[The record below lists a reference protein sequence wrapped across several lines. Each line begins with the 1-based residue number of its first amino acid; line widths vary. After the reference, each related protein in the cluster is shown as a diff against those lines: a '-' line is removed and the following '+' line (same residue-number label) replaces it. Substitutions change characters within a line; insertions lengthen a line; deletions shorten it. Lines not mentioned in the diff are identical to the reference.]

1 MGGKFMSKYLFQHVK
16 DDYFSI
22 NYAIYGTNIYMSY
35 NWKELLDKFSP
46 NGNGT
51 LVFKDGVAVGGITIN
66 NNHFSS
72 PFLIPPFC
80 RLEEFWQTVIDY
92 SKKDDKN
99 DTLYFDNIP
108 ESHAEIITS
117 LGATK
122 RWAERQ
128 MYRPTAEYNI
138 KPNNDF
144 YFTIPTEIDK
154 NEIIRVVY
162 EAHLNGYTS
171 EVYGKPNISDIEEAI
186 NRRFISFSQ
195 TNTLHF
201 GTIVKIK
208 DANQIAAVC
217 LAGIYPDSQ
226 NSFSTIHQVSV
237 LPTYRKQGLA
247 QAMILNSIN
256 TAYLTSQVIGLGV
269 LVGNPAELLYQKLG
283 FISGPAYFNLTYA
296 K

>member
-1 MGGKFMSKYLFQHVK
+1 MSKYLFQHVK

-22 NYAIYGTNIYMSY
+22 HYGIYGTNIYMNY
-35 NWKELLDKFSP
+35 DWKELLEHFSP

-51 LVFKDGVAVGGITIN
+51 LIFKDSVPIGGIIIH

-80 RLEEFWQTVIDY
+80 DIEEFWQAVINH
-92 SKKDDKN
+92 SKKDNKN
-99 DTLYFDNIP
+99 DILYFDNIT
-108 ESHAEIITS
+108 ESHTDIISS

-122 RWAERQ
+122 RWAERR
-128 MYRPTAEYNI
+128 MHRPTAEYNI
-138 KPNNDF
+138 KPNDNF
-144 YFTIPTEIDK
+144 YFTIPTKIDK

-162 EAHLNGYTS
+162 EAHLNEYTS
-171 EVYGKPNISDIEEAI
+171 TVYGKPDISDIEEAI

-201 GTIVKIK
+201 GTIVKTK
-208 DANQIAAVC
+208 DTNKIIAVC
-217 LAGIYPDSQ
+217 IAGIYPDSS
-226 NSFSTIHQVSV
+226 NNFSTIHQVSV
-237 LPTYRKQGLA
+237 LPAYRKQGIA
-247 QAMILNSIN
+247 QAMIMNSIN
-256 TAYLTSQVIGLGV
+256 TAHMISPVIGLGV

-283 FISGPAYFNLTYA
+283 FIAGPEYFSLTYA

>member
-1 MGGKFMSKYLFQHVK
+1 MSKYFFQHTK

-22 NYAIYGTNIYMSY
+22 HYAIYGTNIYMDY
-35 NWKELLDKFSP
+35 DWKELLDSFSP
-46 NGNGT
+46 NGNGI
-51 LVFKDGVAVGGITIN
+51 LIFKDDVPIGGITIN

-80 RLEEFWQTVIDY
+80 DIKEFWGVVINY
-92 SKKDDKN
+92 SKEANKN
-99 DTLYFDNIP
+99 DTLYFDYIP
-108 ESHAEIITS
+108 ESNVDIITS
-117 LGATK
+117 LGAGK
-122 RWAERQ
+122 RWAQRR

-138 KPNNDF
+138 KPDDKF
-144 YFTIPTEIDK
+144 YLTIPRKIDK

-171 EVYGKPNISDIEEAI
+171 TVYGEPHISYIEETI

-201 GTIVKIK
+201 GTIVKTK
-208 DANQIAAVC
+208 DTNKIAAVC
-217 LAGIYPDSQ
+217 IAGIYPDSP
-226 NSFSTIHQVSV
+226 NDFSTIHQVSV

-256 TAYLTSQVIGLGV
+256 AAHMSSPVIGLGV

-283 FISGPAYFNLTYA
+283 FIGGPAYFNLAYE